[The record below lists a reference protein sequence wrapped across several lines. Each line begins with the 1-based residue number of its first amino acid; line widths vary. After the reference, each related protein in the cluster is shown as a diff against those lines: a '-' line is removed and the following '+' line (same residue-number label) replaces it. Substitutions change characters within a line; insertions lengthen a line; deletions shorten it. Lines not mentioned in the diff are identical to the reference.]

1 MPILPTP
8 KIVRTT
14 AKVISFVSKIEK
26 NAGYSE
32 RCPYTCH
39 RQQFEELSV
48 HLLRSAVL
56 STVFIVAQTA
66 KVGRFTD
73 NFSNC
78 RMWPVYPSV
87 MVDKS
92 VCIYPIHYMTI
103 YPVRLVYCQIV
114 SIDVKRTVASVSSVT
129 RGVTVCTFATDFSRD
144 RLKAPM

>member
-1 MPILPTP
+1 MPILATP

-14 AKVISFVSKIEK
+14 AKVVSFVSKIEK

-32 RCPYTCH
+32 SCPYTCH

-66 KVGRFTD
+66 KVGRSTD

-78 RMWPVYPSV
+78 RRWQECPSV
-87 MVDKS
+87 NVPENLKFTAQFIIDAFSIRSK
-92 VCIYPIHYMTI
+92 
-103 YPVRLVYCQIV
+103 IV
-114 SIDVKRTVASVSSVT
+114 NK
-129 RGVTVCTFATDFSRD
+129 
-144 RLKAPM
+144 